1 MSIKIGI
8 VGPQSSV
15 DKIVEAIVENVM
27 YVEPIPLS
35 YAEFTDAVGI
45 LQECQDT
52 LDCLLFS
59 GSTPY
64 RYVSHFL
71 HATCPWEYLPQ
82 SQLSLV
88 CSLLQA
94 AYTMGWDIS
103 RASFDSY
110 AEKLVYSAYR
120 EIGYERDDTELF
132 FAGFELTDPSYI
144 ELLCQFHKQMYQSG
158 KAACCITGIERVRM
172 HLLDEKIPCII
183 IRNATEVI
191 VQQVNKLRLDLQIK
205 RVDDAKLA
213 AVAIEI
219 IYRGE
224 HSAYSQSMLQVF
236 YHKSSVSEQIYM
248 YAQKLGAAVIESSG
262 DCVYLFTTKA
272 AIQNDTEDFK
282 RFDLLCN
289 LLSRDIVQNAFIG
302 VGLGSDAHQS
312 QRNADAA
319 RRHARQSGIDS
330 LYVMQENRRMI
341 GPITVS
347 AKEDGRLVDEVLYRI
362 SAQTGIG
369 IKALSRLD
377 IILRQYQVKDT
388 TARALAEM
396 YGVNMRSMNRI
407 LLKLEQAGYLTVVG
421 KESTATSGRP
431 GRIMRINIE

>member
-15 DKIVEAIVENVM
+15 DKIVKAIVENTM
-27 YVEPIPLS
+27 YVEPIPLA
-35 YAEFTDAVGI
+35 YEEFSDAVGI
-45 LQECQDT
+45 LQKCQET
-52 LDCLLFS
+52 LDCILFT

-94 AYTMGWDIS
+94 AHTMGWDIS
-103 RASFDSY
+103 RTSFDSY
-110 AEKLVYSAYR
+110 AKKLVYSAYK

-132 FAGFELTDPSYI
+132 FAGFTLTDPSYI

-158 KAACCITGIERVRM
+158 KVACCITGIEKVQM
-172 HLLDEKIPCII
+172 HLQNEKIPCII

-205 RVDDAKLA
+205 KADTKLCA
-213 AVAIEI
+213 AAIEI
-219 IYRGE
+219 VYRGE
-224 HSAYSQSMLQVF
+224 HSAYSQNILQVY
-236 YHKSSVSEQIYM
+236 YHKSSVCEQIYM
-248 YAQKLGAAVIESSG
+248 YAQKLGAAVVELSK
-262 DCVYLFTTKA
+262 DCFYLFTTKA
-272 AIQNDTEDFK
+272 AIQNNTEDFK
-282 RFDLLCN
+282 RFDLLSN
-289 LLSRDIVQNAFIG
+289 LLSQDIVQNVFIG
-302 VGLGSDAHQS
+302 VGLGSDAYQS
-312 QRNADAA
+312 QCNSDTA

-330 LYVMQENRRMI
+330 LYVMQENGRMI

-347 AKEDGRLVDEVLYRI
+347 AKDDERLVDEALYHI
-362 SAQTGIG
+362 SAKTGIG
-369 IKALSRLD
+369 IKTLSQLD
-377 IILRQYQVKDT
+377 SILSQYQVRDT
-388 TARALAEM
+388 TTRALAEL

-407 LLKLEQAGYLTVVG
+407 LLKLEQAGYVTVVG
-421 KESTATSGRP
+421 KEATAGLGRP
-431 GRIMRINIE
+431 GRIMRINLK